1 MQNCKS
7 TAHRVRRDAYLGVIT
22 RGDRNNPWSIMV
34 SINDKPVDF
43 EIDTG
48 AEVTVIS
55 SKAHHEIGGPTLCAA
70 SKTLRGPSNS
80 ELPVKGQF
88 TAMLKY
94 KNKVIEQDLYVVE
107 SLHKHLLGHPAIE
120 ALNIVTRV
128 LTIEGSGPVEQYPQ
142 LFVGLGK
149 LEGEYSI
156 RLEEGAKPYAL
167 SVPRR
172 VAIPLMKPVKEELR
186 RMEKLG
192 VTTRVTEPT
201 RWCAAMVVVPKEV

>member
-1 MQNCKS
+1 MIETTHGPLWYLS
-7 TAHRVRRDAYLGVIT
+7 TI
-22 RGDRNNPWSIMV
+22 SQ
-34 SINDKPVDF
+34 
-43 EIDTG
+43 IDTG

-149 LEGEYSI
+149 LEREYSI
-156 RLEEGAKPYAL
+156 RLEEGAQPYAL

-172 VAIPLMKPVKEELR
+172 VAIRLMKPVKEELR

-201 RWCAAMVVVPKEV
+201 RGCAAMVVVPKEV

>member
-1 MQNCKS
+1 M
-7 TAHRVRRDAYLGVIT
+7 
-22 RGDRNNPWSIMV
+22 
-34 SINDKPVDF
+34 
-43 EIDTG
+43 
-48 AEVTVIS
+48 
-55 SKAHHEIGGPTLCAA
+55 
-70 SKTLRGPSNS
+70 
-80 ELPVKGQF
+80 
-88 TAMLKY
+88 
-94 KNKVIEQDLYVVE
+94 E

-149 LEGEYSI
+149 LEREYSI
-156 RLEEGAKPYAL
+156 RLEEGAQPYAL

-172 VAIPLMKPVKEELR
+172 VAIRLMKPVKEELR

-201 RWCAAMVVVPKEV
+201 RGCAAMVVVPKEV